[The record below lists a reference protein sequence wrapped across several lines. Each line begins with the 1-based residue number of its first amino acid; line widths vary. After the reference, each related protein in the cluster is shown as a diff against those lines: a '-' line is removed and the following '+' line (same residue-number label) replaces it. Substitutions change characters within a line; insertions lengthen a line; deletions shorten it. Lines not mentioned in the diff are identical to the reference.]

1 MSYFQFKKSS
11 PIELIQQ
18 IQSNSKLN
26 QIERE
31 TFACG
36 GCNWNEKKSGRGRQ
50 PELGVIICVASVD
63 FGFAVSERR
72 PLFVRLATLRLLKIT
87 CTQMAQI

>member
-1 MSYFQFKKSS
+1 MTYFQFKKSS

-18 IQSNSKLN
+18 IQLNSKLN

-36 GCNWNEKKSGRGRQ
+36 G
-50 PELGVIICVASVD
+50 
-63 FGFAVSERR
+63 
-72 PLFVRLATLRLLKIT
+72 
-87 CTQMAQI
+87 

>member
-18 IQSNSKLN
+18 IQLNSKLN

-36 GCNWNEKKSGRGRQ
+36 GCNWNEKKINRTSRAQ
-50 PELGVIICVASVD
+50 FLLDKTI
-63 FGFAVSERR
+63 ERER
-72 PLFVRLATLRLLKIT
+72 KQTNTK
-87 CTQMAQI
+87 